1 VHRRSR
7 HFPAVPCEVQ
17 CVPVTVPQASVV
29 TAATTP
35 WYVVLN
41 PGSGHEDAATAERQI
56 AERLVQAGRQYEVLR
71 VDESSS
77 VEEAARQAV
86 RRAQRDDG
94 IVVAAGGDGTIN
106 AVAQA
111 ALEGG
116 CRFGVI
122 PQGTFNYFAR
132 THGIPQETDAA
143 VDALLRGRLRPTRI
157 GAVNGHVFLVNASL
171 GLYPE
176 TLEAREEQ
184 KQRHGRHRIVAVWA
198 ALLTVLR
205 PHHPMR
211 VRIRVQDRIRELS
224 TLTLFV
230 GANRLQLEQLGL
242 ADEVDHGDELL
253 AVVLKPVSRP
263 RLLWLVVQ
271 GALGRLNADRHVEA
285 FGFEAMTVTP
295 ANPRARPVKVATD
308 GEIRWIAPPLEF
320 RLLERPLQLILPGE
334 TAPPHDA

>member
-1 VHRRSR
+1 MPTTVLPPSTT
-7 HFPAVPCEVQ
+7 
-17 CVPVTVPQASVV
+17 VTDAP
-29 TAATTP
+29 P

-41 PGSGHEDAATAERQI
+41 AGSGHEDATTAESII
-56 AERLVQAGRQYEVLR
+56 AERLSRAGRRHEVLR
-71 VDESSS
+71 VEGASSIDEL
-77 VEEAARQAV
+77 AREAV
-86 RRAQRDDG
+86 RRARRDDG

-111 ALEGG
+111 ALGGG

-132 THGIPQETDAA
+132 AHGIPQETVEA
-143 VDALLRGRLRPTRI
+143 VDALLASRPRPTRI

-184 KQRHGRHRIVAVWA
+184 KQRHGRRRIVALWA

-205 PHHPMR
+205 RHRPMR
-211 VRIRVQDRIRELS
+211 IRLALSAGTRELS

-242 ADEVDHGDELL
+242 EDAAGDEDALV
-253 AVVLKPVSRP
+253 AVVLKPVSRLQ
-263 RLLWLVVQ
+263 LLWLLVK
-271 GALGRLNADRHVEA
+271 GAAGRLDDDARVEA
-285 FGFEAMTVTP
+285 FAFDSMTVTP
-295 ANPRARPVKVATD
+295 ASTRTRRVKVATD
-308 GEIRWIAPPLEF
+308 GEIRWLEPPLEF
-320 RLLERPLQLILPGE
+320 RRLEQPLRLHLPDVVPGGDD
-334 TAPPHDA
+334 T